1 MITWDP
7 PWPCWSDSYLLPML
21 PITMSCGHSFT
32 SMDSPTMMSELSN
45 ILWKPPWFDKA
56 VLLELCSTLWK
67 PSSLR
72 PPPGPPTRALSLNT
86 SLPCLG
92 RLDSI
97 LLSDLSTRLYS
108 MQSLDT
114 VRLLLST
121 PEPAHA
127 TSLTQWRPPW
137 LFMNTRPLPH
147 FAIMCTMAWFRVLH
161 LTLHQSI
168 LTGAM
173 GPPTTHCLSTIMRQ
187 VELVWKPPWIL
198 YTSIAMLPP
207 GELDIV
213 LVRISPMQ
221 FHPQA
226 AAAPD
231 LDPSLSSFLCLQMV
245 VENKEPPWPSGC
257 MSLDTSL
264 PCMDCTLDSVAVC
277 GVVEY
282 ADEAAAA
289 DIAEDIP
296 NEESEVC
303 CRPTSGLFMMTEW
316 WLLGEL
322 PPGTISMMGAPLF
335 YVPPP
340 VADGQG
346 GVPILLPGHAQHG
359 DYNQPHQQLHYLQHK
374 DVQLSHPPV
383 DFLHNPDHVEKA
395 NLVKLGPGP
404 VPHLL
409 I

>member
-1 MITWDP
+1 M
-7 PWPCWSDSYLLPML
+7 
-21 PITMSCGHSFT
+21 
-32 SMDSPTMMSELSN
+32 
-45 ILWKPPWFDKA
+45 
-56 VLLELCSTLWK
+56 
-67 PSSLR
+67 
-72 PPPGPPTRALSLNT
+72 
-86 SLPCLG
+86 
-92 RLDSI
+92 
-97 LLSDLSTRLYS
+97 
-108 MQSLDT
+108 
-114 VRLLLST
+114 
-121 PEPAHA
+121 
-127 TSLTQWRPPW
+127 
-137 LFMNTRPLPH
+137 
-147 FAIMCTMAWFRVLH
+147 
-161 LTLHQSI
+161 
-168 LTGAM
+168 
-173 GPPTTHCLSTIMRQ
+173 MRQ

-213 LVRISPMQ
+213 LVRISLMQ

-231 LDPSLSSFLCLQMV
+231 LDPSSSRFFCLQMV

-316 WLLGEL
+316 WLLGEP

-383 DFLHNPDHVEKA
+383 DFLHNPDPVEKA

-409 I
+409 L